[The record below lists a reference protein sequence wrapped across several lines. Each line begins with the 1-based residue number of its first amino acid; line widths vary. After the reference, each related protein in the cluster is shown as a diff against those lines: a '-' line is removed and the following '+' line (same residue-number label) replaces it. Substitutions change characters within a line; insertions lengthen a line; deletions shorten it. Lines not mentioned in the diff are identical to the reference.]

1 MLGVG
6 EIEID
11 VITVNEK
18 EAKNLKGGML
28 GYTGRFGEKKGK
40 GGNDVS

>member
-18 EAKNLKGGML
+18 EAKNLKGGMS

-40 GGNDVS
+40 GGK